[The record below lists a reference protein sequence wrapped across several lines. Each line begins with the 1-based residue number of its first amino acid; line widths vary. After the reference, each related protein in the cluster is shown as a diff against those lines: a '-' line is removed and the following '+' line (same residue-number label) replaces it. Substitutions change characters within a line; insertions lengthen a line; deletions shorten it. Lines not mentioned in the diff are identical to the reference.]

1 MRLLIM
7 GPPGAGKGTQAAII
21 GEHYGIPA
29 ISTGNIFRLAIT
41 NRTKLGERIKRIIA
55 DGGYVPD
62 SLSVQVVVDRL
73 KEEDAKGGWLL
84 DGFPRTLG
92 QVQALDEELDAHG
105 FTLKA
110 VVSLTA
116 DEDAIVDR
124 MLKRAEIEGRPDDN
138 EETIRHRMEVYH
150 EQTDPLLDVYRT
162 RGLLIEVDGMGTVDE
177 VSQRVLGAL
186 AERLGLPALF
196 LERIGQSQALRE
208 RTTPAFN
215 ELRRPIQ

>member
-21 GEHYGIPA
+21 GEHYQIPA

-150 EQTDPLLDVYRT
+150 EQTDPLLEVYGE
-162 RGLLIEVDGMGTVDE
+162 RGLLIEVDGMGTVEE
-177 VSQRVLGAL
+177 VSARVLAAL
-186 AERLGLPALF
+186 SERLGH
-196 LERIGQSQALRE
+196 
-208 RTTPAFN
+208 
-215 ELRRPIQ
+215 

>member
-7 GPPGAGKGTQAAII
+7 GPPGAGKGTHAAII

-186 AERLGLPALF
+186 AERLG
-196 LERIGQSQALRE
+196 R
-208 RTTPAFN
+208 
-215 ELRRPIQ
+215 

>member
-73 KEEDAKGGWLL
+73 KEGDAKGGWLL

-186 AERLGLPALF
+186 AERLG
-196 LERIGQSQALRE
+196 R
-208 RTTPAFN
+208 
-215 ELRRPIQ
+215 

>member
-138 EETIRHRMEVYH
+138 EETIRNRMEVYH
-150 EQTDPLLDVYRT
+150 EQTDPLLDIYRE
-162 RGLLIEVDGMGTVDE
+162 RGLLVEVDGMGSVDE
-177 VSQRVLGAL
+177 VSERLLGAL
-186 AERLGLPALF
+186 AERLG
-196 LERIGQSQALRE
+196 R
-208 RTTPAFN
+208 
-215 ELRRPIQ
+215 

>member
-186 AERLGLPALF
+186 AERLG
-196 LERIGQSQALRE
+196 R
-208 RTTPAFN
+208 
-215 ELRRPIQ
+215 

>member
-21 GEHYGIPA
+21 GEHYGVPA
-29 ISTGNIFRLAIT
+29 ISTGNIFRVAIT
-41 NRTKLGERIKRIIA
+41 NRTRLGERIKRIIA

-73 KEEDAKGGWLL
+73 EEEDAKGGWIL

-92 QVQALDEELDAHG
+92 QVEALDQELDAHG

-116 DEDAIVDR
+116 DEEAIVER

-138 EETIRHRMEVYH
+138 EETIRTRMQVYH
-150 EQTDPLLDVYRT
+150 EQTDPLLDVYRN

-177 VSQRVLGAL
+177 VSKRVLAAL
-186 AERLGLPALF
+186 AERLG
-196 LERIGQSQALRE
+196 R
-208 RTTPAFN
+208 
-215 ELRRPIQ
+215 

>member
-138 EETIRHRMEVYH
+138 EETIRNRMEVYH

-186 AERLGLPALF
+186 AERLG
-196 LERIGQSQALRE
+196 R
-208 RTTPAFN
+208 
-215 ELRRPIQ
+215 

>member
-73 KEEDAKGGWLL
+73 KEEDSKGGWLL

-186 AERLGLPALF
+186 AERLG
-196 LERIGQSQALRE
+196 R
-208 RTTPAFN
+208 
-215 ELRRPIQ
+215 

>member
-29 ISTGNIFRLAIT
+29 ISTGNIFRVAIT
-41 NRTKLGERIKRIIA
+41 NRTRLGERIKRIIA

-73 KEEDAKGGWLL
+73 EEEDAKGGWLL

-92 QVQALDEELDAHG
+92 QVEALDQELDAHG

-116 DEDAIVDR
+116 DEEAIIER

-138 EETIRHRMEVYH
+138 EQTIRTRMQVYH
-150 EQTDPLLDVYRT
+150 EQTDPLLDVYRN

-177 VSQRVLGAL
+177 VSKRVLAAL
-186 AERLGLPALF
+186 AERLG
-196 LERIGQSQALRE
+196 R
-208 RTTPAFN
+208 
-215 ELRRPIQ
+215 

>member
-1 MRLLIM
+1 MRLLTM

-62 SLSVQVVVDRL
+62 SLSVQVVVDRI

-186 AERLGLPALF
+186 AERLG
-196 LERIGQSQALRE
+196 R
-208 RTTPAFN
+208 
-215 ELRRPIQ
+215 

>member
-105 FTLKA
+105 FTLNA

-186 AERLGLPALF
+186 AERLG
-196 LERIGQSQALRE
+196 R
-208 RTTPAFN
+208 
-215 ELRRPIQ
+215 

>member
-1 MRLLIM
+1 M
-7 GPPGAGKGTQAAII
+7 
-21 GEHYGIPA
+21 
-29 ISTGNIFRLAIT
+29 
-41 NRTKLGERIKRIIA
+41 
-55 DGGYVPD
+55 
-62 SLSVQVVVDRL
+62 
-73 KEEDAKGGWLL
+73 
-84 DGFPRTLG
+84 
-92 QVQALDEELDAHG
+92 DEELDAHG

-186 AERLGLPALF
+186 AERLG
-196 LERIGQSQALRE
+196 R
-208 RTTPAFN
+208 
-215 ELRRPIQ
+215 